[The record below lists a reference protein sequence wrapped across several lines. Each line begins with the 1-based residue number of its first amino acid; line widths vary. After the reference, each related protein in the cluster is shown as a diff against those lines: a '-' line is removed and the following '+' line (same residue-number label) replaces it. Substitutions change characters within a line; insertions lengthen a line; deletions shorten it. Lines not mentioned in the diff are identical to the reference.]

1 MKLYLA
7 VYEWERRICLASDG
21 KTVYS
26 AGFDPDRVLSR
37 LQKLFP
43 HFRIEWD
50 PAKSATILRQL
61 EEYLQGKRKVFDVP
75 VHLRGT
81 RFQLRVWN
89 EIRKI
94 PYGQTETYG
103 SIAKA
108 PGDLR
113 LSRAVGGAVG
123 TNPVPLIIPCHR
135 VVGARGGWEVTWAV
149 RPQKSGC
156 WNWRGDWTPVK
167 RSIGWSPG
175 QEEENRSFK

>member
-135 VVGARGGWEVTWAV
+135 VVGARGAG
-149 RPQKSGC
+149 RLLGRSG
-156 WNWRGDWTPVK
+156 RRKAAAGTGGSGPRVK

>member
-1 MKLYLA
+1 MKLYPA

-61 EEYLQGKRKVFDVP
+61 EEYLQGKRKVCDVP

-135 VVGARGGWEVTWAV
+135 VVGARGRLGGYLGGPAAEKRLLELEGGLDPCETIHRLVP
-149 RPQKSGC
+149 RPR
-156 WNWRGDWTPVK
+156 RGKPL
-167 RSIGWSPG
+167 I
-175 QEEENRSFK
+175 